1 MNIKGGY
8 FTLMQNDMM
17 TSNLNWNT
25 DVGTLKYFLDHRLRA
40 YGDAQIVR
48 IPLGADGNPTDSTT
62 VGDILGYQFDIT
74 FAKHRGSQVDKK
86 PFLVAN

>member
-1 MNIKGGY
+1 MNIRLMNIKGGY

-40 YGDAQIVR
+40 YGDA
-48 IPLGADGNPTDSTT
+48 
-62 VGDILGYQFDIT
+62 
-74 FAKHRGSQVDKK
+74 
-86 PFLVAN
+86 